1 MNIASSARGKRGDD
15 WLMQLE
21 EELSERALLVERLD
35 QAVRKQAELIEAE
48 DAVGL
53 LSLLSE
59 RQLVVDRIESGA
71 PRLAELLDKFEKEGA
86 MLALHRVSTLR
97 DLMRRIGKRLE
108 LVLDAD
114 SKAAHSVGE
123 AMDRIRERIDETVT
137 VSKAVH
143 AYHESETPG
152 ARFSDRK
159 A

>member
-1 MNIASSARGKRGDD
+1 MNIASSASKERTGD
-15 WLMQLE
+15 WLMMLE
-21 EELSERALLVERLD
+21 EELSERALLIERLD
-35 QAVRKQAELIEAE
+35 QAIRKQAVLIEAE

-71 PRLAELLDKFEKEGA
+71 SRLAELLARFEREGV
-86 MLALHRVSTLR
+86 MLELHRVSTLR

-108 LVLDAD
+108 SVLDAD
-114 SKAAHSVGE
+114 ESAAHSVKE
-123 AMDRIRERIDETVT
+123 AMGRIRERINETTT

-143 AYHESETPG
+143 AYHDPG
-152 ARFSDRK
+152 TLDARFSDRK